1 MGYIIKVNYGIHY
14 LGELWDASLRRPIL
28 GALWD
33 AQRCIVRFLADIF
46 WAIAHDLK
54 IIAAHALHAN
64 STMV

>member
-1 MGYIIKVNYGIHY
+1 M
-14 LGELWDASLRRPIL
+14 LR
-28 GALWD
+28 GAIVRFLADIFWAIAHD
-33 AQRCIVRFLADIF
+33 LKMLRGAIVRFLADIF